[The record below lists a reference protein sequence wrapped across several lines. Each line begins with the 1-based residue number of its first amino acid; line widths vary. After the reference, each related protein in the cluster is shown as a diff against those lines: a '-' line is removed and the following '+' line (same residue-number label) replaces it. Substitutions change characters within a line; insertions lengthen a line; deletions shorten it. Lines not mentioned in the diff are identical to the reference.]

1 MRKEL
6 TEKRDK
12 AKQAARKLRAETAS
26 EALKGNLEMPVDP
39 GYIPAPPPS
48 PYFGVLS
55 DELQTALGERIE
67 RGEQTILFLNRRG
80 FSPFLLCRD
89 CGFTF
94 KCENCDVTL
103 TYHRGSRILQCHHC
117 NFQRLAPDSCP
128 TCGSVRISPYGVGTE
143 KVEDAVKDIFPA
155 ARTIRMDRDTTAHK
169 GAHAFILRAF
179 RAHEADVLIGTQMIA
194 KGLDFPK
201 VTLVGVINADTG
213 LNAPDFRASEHSFQ
227 LLTQVSGR
235 AGRGETPGEVI
246 IQTFDPD
253 NECIALASH
262 HDYNNFFAQEIE
274 HRRELKYPP
283 FSRIA
288 TAIATGDTDSDA
300 QSRSKRFADLI
311 NSQIPKLADNSRVQ
325 ILGPAPCVV
334 PRIKNRYRWRLMLR
348 GSSRRSIALAL
359 RSALALL
366 PPSDKMAITIDI
378 DPANT

>member
-1 MRKEL
+1 
-6 TEKRDK
+6 
-12 AKQAARKLRAETAS
+12 
-26 EALKGNLEMPVDP
+26 
-39 GYIPAPPPS
+39 
-48 PYFGVLS
+48 
-55 DELQTALGERIE
+55 
-67 RGEQTILFLNRRG
+67 
-80 FSPFLLCRD
+80 
-89 CGFTF
+89 
-94 KCENCDVTL
+94 
-103 TYHRGSRILQCHHC
+103 
-117 NFQRLAPDSCP
+117 
-128 TCGSVRISPYGVGTE
+128 
-143 KVEDAVKDIFPA
+143 
-155 ARTIRMDRDTTAHK
+155 MDRDTTAHK